1 MYTRLL
7 KLYFTVMISIDII
20 GCSVLPTRLT
30 ECSSQR
36 PCPSGH
42 LCSEVTSTCI
52 PVVDLG
58 VADQNSS
65 DRPPIDMSPPA
76 GMILI
81 AGGTYNMGSP
91 LSDTG
96 SASDERPEH
105 DVTLPNFYIDITEVT
120 QAAYRNCVNAG
131 SCTQPDNYTT
141 NANCNWG
148 QAGREDHPANC
159 IDWNQAKGYCEWRG
173 SRLPTEEEWE
183 YVARG
188 KIKSTY
194 PYGNEP
200 ISNQSCINTMHTC
213 AVGQYQKTL
222 FGKPD
227 SVGLSDL
234 LGNVVEW
241 TSTLYC
247 ASYDLQG
254 CTSNYESRG
263 GGWGAAAATSQRA
276 AYRGAR
282 SPASS
287 RGAAQG
293 VRCAKDF

>member
-52 PVVDLG
+52 PAVDLG
-58 VADQNSS
+58 VVDQNIS

-91 LSDTG
+91 ASDPD

-120 QAAYRNCVNAG
+120 QAAYRKCVDDG
-131 SCTQPDNYTT
+131 RCTQPDDYTVSG
-141 NANCNWG
+141 NCNWG
-148 QAGREDHPANC
+148 QSSREDHPANC

-173 SRLPTEEEWE
+173 ARLPTEEEWE

-188 KIKSTY
+188 KIKSIYALGSGSIT
-194 PYGNEP
+194 
-200 ISNQSCINTMHTC
+200 NQACIDTTHSC
-213 AVGQYQKTL
+213 AVSQYPKTL
-222 FGKPD
+222 FGQPNN
-227 SVGLSDL
+227 SGLSDL
-234 LGNVVEW
+234 LGNVIEW

-254 CTSNYESRG
+254 CTSKYEGRG
-263 GGWGAAAATSQRA
+263 SGWGNEPTAQRRA
-276 AYRGAR
+276 ASRQGNTSAGF
-282 SPASS
+282 
-287 RGAAQG
+287 RGAAMG